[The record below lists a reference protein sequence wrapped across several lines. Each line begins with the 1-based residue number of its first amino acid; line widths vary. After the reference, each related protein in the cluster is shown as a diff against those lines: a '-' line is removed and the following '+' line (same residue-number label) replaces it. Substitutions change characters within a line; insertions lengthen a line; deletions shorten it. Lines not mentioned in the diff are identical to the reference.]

1 LLGVVSA
8 AEPLVAAPRLVRVVK
23 ESGLVCVSYG
33 TLNNDST
40 KVKLQVKQGIDAV
53 IVDSVLAIRIG
64 LTGPD
69 RKTDALQV
77 IGNGGEKGSTLTGR
91 SLEKNLTGSTESL
104 EIPVPAVAVE
114 TTDEPDEIGVEV
126 QR

>member
-1 LLGVVSA
+1 
-8 AEPLVAAPRLVRVVK
+8 
-23 ESGLVCVSYG
+23 VSYG

-69 RKTDALQV
+69 RKTDALQA

-104 EIPVPAVAVE
+104 EILVPAVAVE